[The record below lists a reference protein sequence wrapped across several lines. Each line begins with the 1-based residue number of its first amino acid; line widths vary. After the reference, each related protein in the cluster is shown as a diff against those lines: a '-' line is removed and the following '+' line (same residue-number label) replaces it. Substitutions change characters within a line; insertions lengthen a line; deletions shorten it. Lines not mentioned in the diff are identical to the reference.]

1 MKLIKQ
7 YRFTLI
13 TLGVLFILFFIN
25 RTLSENAISL
35 SLKSAFTM
43 LGILPPILLIV
54 NLMDTWVP
62 REIIVHHMGEDA
74 GARGFFWAFAL
85 GTLGA
90 GPLYAAFPVAAF
102 LAKKGARMAYII
114 FLLGIWTSTKL
125 PISMYELNFFGGVFT
140 LVHICTGIL
149 VYLILAIIMEKI
161 LNAQQRKE
169 VYSRL
174 ARHSK

>member
-1 MKLIKQ
+1 MKILKQ
-7 YRFTLI
+7 YRYTLI
-13 TLGVLFILFFIN
+13 TLGVFIVLFFFQREIA
-25 RTLSENAISL
+25 LKASGI

-54 NLMDTWVP
+54 NLLDTWVP
-62 REIIVHHMGEDA
+62 REVIVRHMGDDA
-74 GARGFFWAFAL
+74 GVRGFLWAFAL
-85 GTLGA
+85 GTVAA

-125 PISMYELNFFGGVFT
+125 PISMYELGFFGPLF
-140 LVHICTGIL
+140 TGIHVL
-149 VYLILAIIMEKI
+149 TGITVYLAVALIMEKI
-161 LNAQQRKE
+161 LLKNRLPE

-174 ARHSK
+174 SSHSR